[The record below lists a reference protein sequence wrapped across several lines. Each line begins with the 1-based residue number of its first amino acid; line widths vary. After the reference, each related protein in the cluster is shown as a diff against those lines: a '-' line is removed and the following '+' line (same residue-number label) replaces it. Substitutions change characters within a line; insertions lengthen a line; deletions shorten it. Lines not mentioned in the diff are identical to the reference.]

1 MYDMANSISIYEA
14 DVVAMVIATAASA
27 PMNNSLF
34 TWKSTKTNFST
45 N

>member
-1 MYDMANSISIYEA
+1 MKYHKKKRNALV